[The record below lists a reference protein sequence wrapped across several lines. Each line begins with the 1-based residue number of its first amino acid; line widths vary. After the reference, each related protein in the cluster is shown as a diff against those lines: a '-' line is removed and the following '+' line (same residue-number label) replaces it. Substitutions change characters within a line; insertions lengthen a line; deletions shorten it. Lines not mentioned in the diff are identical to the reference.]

1 MTLSKRIL
9 VVDDEKGIRLL
20 LSEVLADKGFE
31 VTQARDGQ
39 ECLDQLAGNSFD
51 LVVTDIRMP
60 RLSGIEVMKWM
71 KKAGRKE
78 KIIVITGSPSDL
90 SLSEADMPP
99 VVTQLQK
106 PFMVDN
112 FLEMVVFAMSGANRM
127 PEAGALR
134 HPTGSEMM
142 RQVLQ

>member
-20 LSEVLADKGFE
+20 LSEVLADKGFQ
-31 VTQARDGQ
+31 VTQASDGQ
-39 ECLDQLAGNSFD
+39 ECLDELAGNSFD
-51 LVVTDIRMP
+51 LVITDIRMP
-60 RLSGIEVMKWM
+60 RLDGIEVMKWM

-78 KIIVITGSPSDL
+78 KIIVITGSASDL

-99 VVTQLQK
+99 VVTRLQK
-106 PFMVDN
+106 PFMLKN
-112 FLEMVVFAMSGANRM
+112 FLEMVVVAMSGANRK

-134 HPTGSEMM
+134 HPAGPEMM
-142 RQVLQ
+142 RPVFQ

>member
-1 MTLSKRIL
+1 
-9 VVDDEKGIRLL
+9 VDDEKGIRLL
-20 LSEVLADKGFE
+20 LSEALEGKGFE

-60 RLSGIEVMKWM
+60 KLNGIEVMKWM

-90 SLSEADMPP
+90 CLSEKEMPP
-99 VVTQLQK
+99 IVTQLHK
-106 PFMVDN
+106 PFMVDS
-112 FLEMVVFAMSGANRM
+112 FLEMVFFAMSGANSM
-127 PEAGALR
+127 SGAGSLLPR
-134 HPTGSEMM
+134 RGTEMT